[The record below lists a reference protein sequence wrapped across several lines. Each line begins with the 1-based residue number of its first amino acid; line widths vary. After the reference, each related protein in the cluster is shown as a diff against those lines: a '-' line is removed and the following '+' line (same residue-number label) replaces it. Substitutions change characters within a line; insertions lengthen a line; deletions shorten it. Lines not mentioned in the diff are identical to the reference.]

1 MRVLAAALVL
11 CVAACGN
18 SQPTVIDGSSAQ
30 AFEETSQ
37 QARRDLPDADRL
49 DYDTALKSPP
59 GRRYGQSEAE
69 VETLARDAYNGM
81 TAREVVDGPLAVD

>member
-49 DYDTALKSPP
+49 DYDTALKNPP

-81 TAREVVDGPLAVD
+81 TAREVVDGPLAVE